1 MPCRY
6 YSIKKQG
13 PCGPWLLWA
22 ISVVATKGAAAGL
35 LPVAGTVVD
44 DHFFLKFYIVLSAVS
59 LRQLGIISLRA
70 GALKSGDSINAGF
83 GDFGVFGS
91 DVRVKETDH
100 TSVNIAD
107 LADASRCYGWGW
119 RGRGNDTERTV
130 ARIAVDVLR
139 SIETLT
145 HFYEET

>member
-1 MPCRY
+1 M
-6 YSIKKQG
+6 
-13 PCGPWLLWA
+13 
-22 ISVVATKGAAAGL
+22 
-35 LPVAGTVVD
+35 AGTVVD

-91 DVRVKETDH
+91 EVRVKETDH

-107 LADASRCYGWGW
+107 LADAGRCHGWGR

-145 HFYEET
+145 HFYEETACRSWGGVSIACRP